1 VIVADNLLEHID
13 NLIPLMNDC
22 HGALTEHGRM
32 HIVVPNAK
40 DPVAAF
46 ADPTH
51 RRAFVSDTFTYFDVA
66 HPRWAEYGK
75 GYGILP
81 WRVVYVREDGRF
93 LRAMLRPAT
102 VTGDA

>member
-13 NLIPLMNDC
+13 NLIGLMNDC
-22 HGALTEHGRM
+22 HEALDERGRM
-32 HIVVPNAK
+32 HIIVPNAK

-66 HPRWAEYGK
+66 HARWAQYGK
-75 GYGILP
+75 GYGIKP

-93 LRAMLRPAT
+93 IRAMLRPA
-102 VTGDA
+102 VEA